1 MLFIGIENSLKESS
15 QKICVKIRQVF
26 KQLLILLR

>member
-15 QKICVKIRQVF
+15 QKICVKIYQIYKV
-26 KQLLILLR
+26 KP